1 MAESFKKLS
10 ENDQKDVETETQSEG
25 NTTNPNPVQLCQLLM
40 IPLFH
45 TITFDLVE

>member
-25 NTTNPNPVQLCQLLM
+25 NTTKPNFKNYVSGCLEQNM
-40 IPLFH
+40 
-45 TITFDLVE
+45 